1 MCCYWRCRLNTYF
14 CLPLQIFPTFL
25 EQHCLHLSSRSAE
38 ASLRHHMTH
47 TCKLTLDLVTAW
59 PPLII
64 SKPNE
69 FCEEWHDRE
78 YQYWEK
84 SPHKNSGRLKLL
96 YTRPVLFKSYEGS
109 VGAKGW
115 VGNRDRV
122 RERGGATHSSPT
134 HRGSRK
140 KRTGT

>member
-1 MCCYWRCRLNTYF
+1 MLCTYHSRVP
-14 CLPLQIFPTFL
+14 CLQIFPKFL
-25 EQHCLHLSSRSAE
+25 EKHSLHFSSQSSD
-38 ASLRHHMTH
+38 ASLRRHVTH
-47 TCKLTLDLVTAW
+47 ACRLSLDLVTSW

-69 FCEEWHDRE
+69 FSEEWHDRE

-84 SPHKNSGRLKLL
+84 SSQKSLKLL
-96 YTRPVLFKSYEGS
+96 YTRPVLFSSYEGS

-115 VGNRDRV
+115 VGNRDL
-122 RERGGATHSSPT
+122 REGGAKSSPS

-140 KRTGT
+140 RKSKVPSA